1 MSFLV
6 SRNLLLGAKGRLYST
21 FLSSVVLYGGE
32 SMTIKEE
39 NIIRLERNYLRLV
52 KWMCGNGPMDIVSPE
67 SMRECLQDKR
77 IQWIGHPERMEEC
90 AWSNKYRT
98 FKVGGGNHK

>member
-6 SRNLLLGAKGRLYST
+6 SRNLLLGAKGRLYSA

-32 SMTIKEE
+32 SKTIKEE
-39 NIIRLERNYLRLV
+39 DIIRLERNHLRLV
-52 KWMCGNGPMDIVSPE
+52 KWMCDNGPVDIVSPE

-77 IQWIGHPERMEEC
+77 IQ
-90 AWSNKYRT
+90 
-98 FKVGGGNHK
+98 

>member
-1 MSFLV
+1 
-6 SRNLLLGAKGRLYST
+6 
-21 FLSSVVLYGGE
+21 
-32 SMTIKEE
+32 
-39 NIIRLERNYLRLV
+39 
-52 KWMCGNGPMDIVSPE
+52 MCDNGPVDIVSPE

-77 IQWIGHPERMEEC
+77 IQWIGHPGRMEEC